1 MKELYSEEG
10 HVIETVTS
18 FRVCAHGKYGPK
30 LTYVLEKSF
39 RDDPLKF
46 RKDNPTTKM
55 VAGMNI
61 RFNANESYIQALFG
75 DFWLSKAG
83 KPHFRP
89 KQPQVAT
96 HVLLRAGWGGFGQ
109 SRTRGV
115 WSAPEGVV
123 YFRRASSNGGGAGYD
138 YYVVP
143 VGYHIVMNDDELDGN
158 TAVTVDFAKR
168 AAEVRQ
174 SYREYD
180 EMIAAR
186 KRAEAKAKA
195 DAVAASRRAR
205 SSFMPRLEAL
215 ERRLSVLERTDKI
228 IIHDSGFSFGSDRDL
243 LFTEENLRMAERSVQ
258 LLEHQAEERKA
269 REAYMPLFDELKPRA
284 EALGT
289 TLEHSYERVYLS
301 GDTFSGG
308 YRYSEEGIASM
319 ISALDRLEAEVI
331 VREEETKAKEAKARA
346 EAEASKLGL
355 PSNVQIWR
363 RGGITNQGDG
373 WVIQPDGTFRD
384 ADEMVGDSRRIERYR
399 EGTMIWRQILP
410 GELVLKAW
418 SQDRYDI
425 LHCEVVYRPNR
436 VTQEQADAAKRIEEQ
451 LEAPEN
457 AFGLDNRLAR
467 LLERRRKSIQEAM
480 TELPED
486 LQPSLDWGLEW
497 LASDNGIGLDNES
510 AERWVDETQPFT
522 DCCHGR
528 EAQVVYRL
536 PAADGVLEALVY
548 QKWGGWNVN
557 LRWRE
562 QTTSSEETGSP
573 ATPPADEETT
583 QEESPVDMTEAL
595 KMLQERFNC

>member
-1 MKELYSEEG
+1 M
-10 HVIETVTS
+10 IETVTS

-174 SYREYD
+174 SHREYD

-243 LFTEENLRMAERSVQ
+243 LFTGENLRMAERSVQ